1 VQIVIVEAPRAF
13 TYVHEATKVCAAVLV
28 LVLVLVF
35 VFVFVLVFGELLLPQ
50 PTKAATVATTNAA
63 QSTLQ
68 SITFFILGSFT
79 VERPS

>member
-1 VQIVIVEAPRAF
+1 MVIVEAPRTF
-13 TYVHEATKVCAAVLV
+13 TIVHEATKVCVPMLVLVLVFV

-35 VFVFVLVFGELLLPQ
+35 VFVFDELLLPQ
-50 PTKAATVATTNAA
+50 PTKPATVATTNVA
-63 QSTLQ
+63 QSTLR

>member
-1 VQIVIVEAPRAF
+1 MVIVEVPKSF
-13 TYVHEATKVCAAVLV
+13 TYVHEATKVCVPV

-35 VFVFVLVFGELLLPQ
+35 VLVFDELLLPQ
-50 PTKAATVATTNAA
+50 PTKPAPVATTNVA
-63 QSTLQ
+63 QSTRQ